1 MAPLP
6 PRPMAKKLV
15 TRLLGVVIVA
25 IGLCMLGG
33 GIYLAVLGGSWYFA
47 CAGVG
52 LLISGALTWRARP
65 AGVAV
70 YMAVFAGTVAW
81 ALWDVGLVF
90 WPLFSRLFMFAVLG
104 LLALLA
110 LPAFANAGAR
120 RPSFV
125 PSRLVA
131 AALALAL
138 IATGVGM
145 FQTHGAVEARGQTT
159 PVAGKAVYP
168 DSGSEWAQWGK
179 TSAGTRFSP
188 LEQITPSNASSLE
201 PAWTYRTGEVPVGG
215 EGHVVTPL
223 QIGDSLYGCTYTNK
237 LFAVDADTGQERW
250 HYDAHAKGHNF
261 PRCRGVGYFDATAAL
276 PSAPSLPEHP
286 VLAASDA
293 CARRI
298 ISSTVDDRIIEVDA
312 QTGKLCD
319 EFGQGGMVDLKQ
331 GMGAFAA
338 GLYFPTA
345 APTIAKGLII
355 IGGLVW
361 DNERTGE
368 PSGVV
373 RAFDVRTGALVWAW
387 DIGDAATRATPPD
400 GQTYSKGTP
409 NVWSAPS
416 YDAALG
422 LVYLPTGNATPDF
435 WGGERSPESDR
446 YSSSVVALD
455 VATGRERWHF
465 QTVHHDLWDY
475 DVPAQPVLYDVPD
488 GKGGTIPALVQ
499 VTKRGQIF
507 MLDRR
512 DGTPI
517 AKAEERP
524 VPQHGAPDDRTSP
537 TQPYSVG
544 MPAIGNKG
552 LSESRMWGITP
563 LDQLVCR
570 IEFKRARYEGEFTP
584 PSPVRSI
591 EFPGWTGGMNWGA
604 ASIAENRGIMVVNDT
619 RIAIMQQLLPRK
631 TFDEQHPE
639 GKGHEGSAPQ
649 FGTPWGIKQ
658 SQFMSPLQIPCQE
671 PPYGALTAI
680 DLATRKVLWSKPVGT
695 VQDTGPFG
703 IAMALKIPIGLPTL
717 GGSITTA
724 SGLAFYAGTQDHYL
738 RAFDIM
744 TGKELWKGRLPVGG
758 EATPMTYMSPK
769 SGRQFVVISAGG
781 NRATNLRGDYVM
793 AFALPADQASKQDN
807 ETPGQ

>member
-1 MAPLP
+1 MTPTP
-6 PRPMAKKLV
+6 NRSGGKKAV
-15 TRLLGVVIVA
+15 TLLLGVTFLLM
-25 IGLCMLGG
+25 GLAMLGG
-33 GIYLAVLGGSWYFA
+33 GIYLTVLGGSWYFA
-47 CAGVG
+47 LAGFGLCAAGV
-52 LLISGALTWRARP
+52 LTMQARAL
-65 AGVAV
+65 GVLV
-70 YMAVFAGTVAW
+70 YLAVFVATIGW
-81 ALWDVGLVF
+81 ALADVGFTF
-90 WPLFSRLFMFAVLG
+90 WPLFSRLFMFAALA

-110 LPAFANAGAR
+110 LPAFRYGGTNA
-120 RPSFV
+120 PSFRA
-125 PSRLVA
+125 SRTVA
-131 AALALAL
+131 AVLALAL
-138 IATGVGM
+138 VATAVQM
-145 FQTHGAVEARGQTT
+145 FQTHWEVEPTATAA
-159 PVAGKAVYP
+159 PVAGKPVYP
-168 DSGSEWAQWGK
+168 DAGPDWAQWGR
-179 TSAGTRFSP
+179 TSAGTRFAP
-188 LEQITPSNASSLE
+188 FDRITPSNVGKLE

-223 QIGDSLYGCTYTNK
+223 QVGDSLYGCTFTNK
-237 LFAVDADTGQERW
+237 LFALDADTGEERW

-261 PRCRGVGYFDATAAL
+261 PRCRGVGYFDATTQV
-276 PSAPSLPEHP
+276 APAHPHPEHA
-286 VLAASDA
+286 LLSDNDA

-298 ISSTVDDRIIEVDA
+298 ISTTVDARIVEVDA
-312 QTGKLCD
+312 RDGHLCA
-319 EFGQGGMVDLKQ
+319 EFGQSGIVDLKE
-331 GMGAFAA
+331 GMGAFQP

-345 APTIAKGLII
+345 SPTIANGLII
-355 IGGLVW
+355 VGGLVW
-361 DNERTGE
+361 DNAQTGE
-368 PSGVV
+368 PSGVI

-387 DIGDAATRATPPD
+387 DIGDAATRAEPPP

-422 LVYLPTGNATPDF
+422 LIYLPTGNATPDF

-475 DVPAQPVLYDVPD
+475 DVPAQPVLYDIPD

-517 AKAEERP
+517 AKVEERAA
-524 VPQHGAPDDRTSP
+524 PQAGAPDDRTSP

-544 MPAIGNKG
+544 MPAIGNKE

-563 LDQLVCR
+563 LDQLACR
-570 IEFKRARYEGEFTP
+570 IAFKGARYDGEFTP
-584 PSPVRSI
+584 PSAVRSI

-604 ASIAENRGIMVVNDT
+604 ASIAENRGVMIVNDT
-619 RIAIMQQLLPRK
+619 RIAIMQQLLPRAA
-631 TFDEQHPE
+631 FDAEHPE

-680 DLATRKVLWSKPVGT
+680 DLATRKVIWSKPIGT
-695 VQDTGPFG
+695 VEDTGPFG
-703 IAMALKIPIGLPTL
+703 LSMGLKMPIGLPTL

-738 RAFDIM
+738 RAFDIR
-744 TGKELWKGRLPVGG
+744 TGNELWRGRLPVGG
-758 EATPMTYMSPK
+758 EATPMTYVSPK
-769 SGRQFVVISAGG
+769 TGRQFVVISAGG

-793 AFALPADQASKQDN
+793 AYALPEDSR
-807 ETPGQ
+807 

>member
-1 MAPLP
+1 MASLP
-6 PRPMAKKLV
+6 PRSATKKIV
-15 TRLLGVVIVA
+15 TCLLGIAFLV
-25 IGLCMLGG
+25 IGLGLCGG
-33 GIYLAVLGGSWYFA
+33 GIWLVVLGGSWYFA
-47 CAGVG
+47 LAGVG
-52 LLISGALTWRARP
+52 IIASGVLALKARA
-65 AGVAV
+65 ASVGVFL
-70 YMAVFAGTVAW
+70 AVFAATIAW
-81 ALWDVGLVF
+81 ALLDAGFAF

-104 LLALLA
+104 FLALLA
-110 LPAFANAGAR
+110 LPAFSYPAGS

-125 PSRLVA
+125 ASRVLAALFGLALVA
-131 AALALAL
+131 
-138 IATGVGM
+138 TGISM
-145 FQTHGAVEARGQTT
+145 FQTHDVTEATRSITQ
-159 PVAGKAVYP
+159 VAGKPVYP
-168 DSGSEWAQWGK
+168 DAGDDWSQWGK
-179 TSAGTRFSP
+179 TMAGTRFAP
-188 LEQITPSNASSLE
+188 LSQITPSNVATLQ

-223 QIGDSLYGCTYTNK
+223 QIGDTLYGCTFTNK
-237 LFAVDADTGQERW
+237 LFALDAETGAERW
-250 HYDAHAKGHNF
+250 HYDAHAKGENF
-261 PRCRGVGYFDATAAL
+261 PRCRGVGYFDATDAV
-276 PSAPSLPEHP
+276 PQAPSLPQHP
-286 VLAASDA
+286 MLAVTDA
-293 CARRI
+293 CARRV
-298 ISSTVDDRIIEVDA
+298 ISTTVDDRIIEVDA
-312 QTGKLCD
+312 TTGRPCGD
-319 EFGQGGMVDLKQ
+319 FGQSGSVDLKQ
-331 GMGAFAA
+331 GMGAFKP

-345 APTIAKGLII
+345 APTIVRGLVIV
-355 IGGLVW
+355 GGLVW
-361 DNERTGE
+361 DNERTNE

-373 RAFDVRTGALVWAW
+373 RAFDVRTGTLVWSW
-387 DIGDAATRATPPD
+387 DIGNPATHGTPSA
-400 GQTYSKGTP
+400 GRTYAKGTP

-455 VATGRERWHF
+455 VATGQERWHF
-465 QTVHHDLWDY
+465 QTTHHDLWDY

-488 GKGGTIPALVQ
+488 GKGGTVPALVQ

-517 AKAEERP
+517 ATVEERT

-544 MPAIGNKG
+544 MPAIGNAP
-552 LSESRMWGITP
+552 LTEARMWGITP

-570 IEFKRARYEGEFTP
+570 IEFKGARYEGEFTP

-604 ASIAENRGIMVVNDT
+604 ASIAENRGVMVVNDT
-619 RIAIMQQLLPRK
+619 RIAIMQQLIPR
-631 TFDEQHPE
+631 TNFDKDPPE

-658 SQFMSPLQIPCQE
+658 SQFMSPLQIPCQQ

-680 DLATRKVLWSKPVGT
+680 DLATRKVLWSKPIGT

-703 IAMALKIPIGLPTL
+703 ISMGLKMPIGLPTL

-738 RAFDIM
+738 RAFDLM

-758 EATPMTYMSPK
+758 EATPMTYVSPA

-793 AFALPADQASKQDN
+793 AFALPKASGVAR
-807 ETPGQ
+807 TAPAP

>member
-1 MAPLP
+1 MTPSP
-6 PRPMAKKLV
+6 IRSTGKKAVTLILGLTFLLV
-15 TRLLGVVIVA
+15 
-25 IGLCMLGG
+25 GLAMLGG
-33 GIYLAVLGGSWYFA
+33 GVYLTVLGGSWYFA
-47 CAGVG
+47 LAGLGLCVAGVF
-52 LLISGALTWRARP
+52 TMRARP
-65 AGVAV
+65 MGVLI
-70 YMAVFAGTVAW
+70 YLAVFVATIGW
-81 ALWDVGLVF
+81 ALADVGLVF
-90 WPLFSRLFMFAVLG
+90 WPLFSRLFMFAVLA
-104 LLALLA
+104 LLSLLA
-110 LPAFANAGAR
+110 LPAFRYGGTHA
-120 RPSFV
+120 PSFRA
-125 PSRLVA
+125 SRA
-131 AALALAL
+131 AAAVLALA
-138 IATGVGM
+138 IVATAVQM
-145 FQTHGAVEARGQTT
+145 FQTHWEVEPTASSAS
-159 PVAGKAVYP
+159 VAGKPVYP
-168 DSGSEWAQWGK
+168 DAGTDWAQWGR
-179 TSAGTRFSP
+179 TSAGTRFAP
-188 LEQITPSNASSLE
+188 FDQITPSNVSELK
-201 PAWTYRTGEVPVGG
+201 PAWTYRTGEIPVAG

-223 QIGDSLYGCTYTNK
+223 QVGDSLYGCTFTNK
-237 LFAVDADTGQERW
+237 LFALDADTGEERW

-261 PRCRGVGYFDATAAL
+261 PRCRGVGYFDATAQIAL
-276 PSAPSLPEHP
+276 AHPHPEHA
-286 VLAASDA
+286 LLSASDA

-298 ISSTVDDRIIEVDA
+298 VSSTVDDRIIEVDA
-312 QTGKLCD
+312 RDGRLCD
-319 EFGQGGMVDLKQ
+319 EFGQGGIVDLKE
-331 GMGAFAA
+331 GMGAFKP

-345 APTIAKGLII
+345 APTIANGLII

-361 DNERTGE
+361 DNVQTGE
-368 PSGVV
+368 PSGVI

-387 DIGDAATRATPPD
+387 DIGDAATRTTPPP

-488 GKGGTIPALVQ
+488 GKGGIIPALVQ

-517 AKAEERP
+517 AKVEEHA
-524 VPQHGAPDDRTSP
+524 VPQAGAPDDRTSP

-544 MPAIGNKG
+544 MPAIGNKD

-570 IEFKRARYEGEFTP
+570 IEFKGARYEGEFTP

-604 ASIAENRGIMVVNDT
+604 ASIAENRGVMIVNDT
-619 RIAIMQQLLPRK
+619 RIAIMQQLLPRAA
-631 TFDEQHPE
+631 FDAEHPE

-695 VQDTGPFG
+695 VEDTGPFG
-703 IAMALKIPIGLPTL
+703 ISMGLKMPVGLPTL

-724 SGLAFYAGTQDHYL
+724 SGLTFYAGTQDHYL
-738 RAFDIM
+738 RAFDIR

-758 EATPMTYMSPK
+758 EATPMTYVSPK

-793 AFALPADQASKQDN
+793 AYALPGDS
-807 ETPGQ
+807 P